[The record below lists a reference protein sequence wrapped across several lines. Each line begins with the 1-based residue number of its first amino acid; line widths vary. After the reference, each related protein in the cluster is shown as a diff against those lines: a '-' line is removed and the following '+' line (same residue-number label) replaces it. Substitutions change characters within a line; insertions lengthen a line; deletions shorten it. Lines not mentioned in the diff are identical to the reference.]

1 MEYMLWVWLGAF
13 LVFIAFE
20 LISLGLTTIWFAIG
34 ALAAEVVYLC
44 GGGLILQ
51 LVVFFVVSIAVL
63 LLVRP
68 YAVKYFN
75 TGTKKTNIEA
85 LEGKTAKV
93 VETIDNIAS
102 TGRVFVDGVE
112 WTARCENDQT
122 IEKDSLVTVKEI
134 QGVKLI
140 VEKK

>member
-34 ALAAEVVYLC
+34 ALVAEVVYLC

-112 WTARCENDQT
+112 WAAKCENDQI
-122 IEKDSLVTVKEI
+122 IEKDSLVTIKKI